1 MINKVRRLWKM
12 DKYRCMVCGYVYD
25 PKAGDPDADIEPG
38 TSFEDLPDDWVCP
51 VCGVGKEE
59 FEKVE

>member
-1 MINKVRRLWKM
+1 M

-25 PKAGDPDADIEPG
+25 PERGDPDADIEPG
-38 TSFEDLPDDWVCP
+38 TSFEDLPDDWVCS

-59 FEKVE
+59 FEKTE